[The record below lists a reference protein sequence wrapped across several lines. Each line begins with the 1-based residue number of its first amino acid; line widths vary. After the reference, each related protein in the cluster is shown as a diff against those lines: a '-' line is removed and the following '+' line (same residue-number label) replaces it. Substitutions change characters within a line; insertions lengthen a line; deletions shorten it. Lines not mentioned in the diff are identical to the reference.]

1 MKGDAMVNL
10 NMCLA
15 LIVAATSISAGA
27 IAQTCSPPQG
37 FVNQPPPA
45 LVAPE
50 RLAAHT
56 EEITVNR
63 PLAIVVST
71 AERTNIKDA
80 IHKAGDLPSVTGEYP
95 LNSIP
100 FGTHGARRLVCLS
113 DGSTLEE
120 QVLELEASK
129 NFHRFRYMVWNY
141 TTKQA
146 RPIEYGIGEFRHT
159 EIDPSHTHI
168 VWTYSFKLKSNEFP
182 GYLGALGRTLFH
194 WVFLDRD
201 YAAMMRATLEAGK
214 VDAEKRPVEEGN

>member
-1 MKGDAMVNL
+1 MVNL
-10 NMCLA
+10 NRNICFA
-15 LIVAATSISAGA
+15 LIVAATSVSAGA
-27 IAQTCSPPQG
+27 IAQTCSPPRG

-45 LVAPE
+45 LAAPD
-50 RLAAHT
+50 RLAAHA

-71 AERTNIKDA
+71 AAKTDIKDA
-80 IHKAGDLPSVTGEYP
+80 IHKAGDLPGVTGEYP

-100 FGTHGARRLVCLS
+100 FGTPGARRLVCLS

-129 NFHRFRYMVWNY
+129 SFHRFRYMVWNY
-141 TTKQA
+141 TTRQA
-146 RPIEYGIGEFRHT
+146 RPIEYGIGEFRDT
-159 EIDPSHTHI
+159 EIDPSRTHI
-168 VWTYSFKLKSNEFP
+168 IWTYSFKLKDNEFP

-201 YAAMMRATLEAGK
+201 YAAMMRATLAAGK
-214 VDAEKRPVEEGN
+214 VDAEKRSMGEAN